1 MKSILK
7 KAGVPYTSD
16 VVGAATDV
24 KKKSFKRTGN
34 LISGIIFLALGILLS
49 FLGLAALSLLL
60 TTPFGA
66 VTFGILFLFIP
77 IVLGLLFTFI
87 AIVGSFSTT
96 SDWFLVLYDNSLL
109 YKYKQ
114 DDDSSKNYEQIEVA
128 IENIKRCYILCE
140 YRRGI
145 TVKGVDTSGHFMS
158 IHILYD
164 EDDEKKYISVY
175 NLDGYKDLS
184 KLLNHLEKEKNIPI
198 YYATAHQELGEEL
211 NDMESLENADLITFS
226 GNLKDYHLGRFL
238 N

>member
-7 KAGVPYTSD
+7 KAGIPYTSD
-16 VVGAATDV
+16 IVGAATDI
-24 KKKSFKRTGN
+24 KKKSVKRTGN

-66 VTFGILFLFIP
+66 ATFGILFLFIP
-77 IVLGLLFTFI
+77 IILGLLFTYI
-87 AIVGSFSTT
+87 AIVASFSTT

-114 DDDSSKNYEQIEVA
+114 EDDSSETYGQIEVP
-128 IENIKRCYILCE
+128 IEKIKRCYLLCE

-158 IHILYD
+158 VHILYD
-164 EDDEKKYISVY
+164 EDNEKKYISVY
-175 NLDGYKDLS
+175 NLDGYKDIS

-211 NDMESLENADLITFS
+211 NDMESLENADLITFG
-226 GNLKDYHLGRFL
+226 GNLKDYHLGSFL